1 MANIPFQAINW
12 DTVGTEELTG
22 EKGTSYSKTIQYEGL
37 RIRMVDYSE
46 GYVADH
52 WCQKGHIAHCL
63 QGEFVMKTDA
73 GEKMNFSEGM
83 SFVVSDNRS
92 SLFSMSEKGA
102 KLLIIDGDFL
112 RT

>member
-12 DTVGTEELTG
+12 DTVGREELPG
-22 EKGTSYSKTIQYEGL
+22 EKGTSHSKTMQYEGL
-37 RIRMVDYSE
+37 RIRIVDYSE

-52 WCQKGHIAHCL
+52 WCKKGHIVHCL

-73 GEKMNFSEGM
+73 GEIFNFSEGM
-83 SFVVSDNRS
+83 SFVVSDDRS
-92 SLFSMSEKGA
+92 SHFSISEKGA

-112 RT
+112 ST